1 MNEITEI
8 SPQKKDKTR
17 CNVYIDGRFCC
28 GLTLETAVKNRLKVG
43 QIITP
48 ERLSQ
53 MQLDSE
59 KDTAFDKALTHLSA
73 TLKTEK
79 QISDFLSK
87 KGYLPAVIDYVL
99 EKLRSYNFLNDR
111 EYAETYVQSV
121 AKRKGGRLI
130 KMELRSKGID
140 EESIENALSSLD
152 ETDELETAKTL
163 LLKYMRGKTA
173 DVPTLQKA
181 YRHLMGKGFSYDVIK
196 EALSAYGEMDED

>member
-8 SPQKKDKTR
+8 SPQKKDKSR

>member
-8 SPQKKDKTR
+8 SPQKKDKRR

-99 EKLRSYNFLNDR
+99 EKLRTYNFLNDR

-140 EESIENALSSLD
+140 DESIENALSSLD

-163 LLKYMRGKTA
+163 LLKYMRGKKA

-196 EALSAYGEMDED
+196 EALSAYGEIDED

>member
-8 SPQKKDKTR
+8 SPQKKDKRR

-79 QISDFLSK
+79 QISDFLAK